1 MTRRQRTKSIYA
13 VDEKDHVV
21 PIKDIPQSSV
31 GAPIPIVLSDEFV
44 TVVAFYL
51 QNTPDDWDG
60 TSVRIVSKETEGVLL
75 ALVRFSLCYA
85 SIFGPPNDEAFTGH
99 PLANRGLEPYG
110 AFVIENSS
118 WIRRLEQMNSVHPYH
133 KPERFW
139 ARKHYVLSFHDS
151 TFECVADDYTVE
163 LHESSLK
170 KILPRMME
178 LLH

>member
-1 MTRRQRTKSIYA
+1 MLTFEVTMYS
-13 VDEKDHVV
+13 VDEKDRVV

-44 TVVAFYL
+44 TIVAFYL
-51 QNTPDDWDG
+51 QNRPDDWDG
-60 TSVRIVSKETEGVLL
+60 TSIRIIGKETESEQL
-75 ALVRFSLCYA
+75 ALVKFSFCYA

-99 PLANRGLEPYG
+99 PLADRGLEPYG
-110 AFVIENSS
+110 AFVIESSS

-133 KPERFW
+133 KPESFW

-151 TFECVADDYTVE
+151 TFECVADGYTVE
-163 LHESSLK
+163 LHQSSLK

>member
-1 MTRRQRTKSIYA
+1 MYS
-13 VDEKDHVV
+13 VDEKDRVV

-60 TSVRIVSKETEGVLL
+60 TSIRMVSKETEGELI

-85 SIFGPPNDEAFTGH
+85 SIFGPPNDEAFAGH

-118 WIRRLEQMNSVHPYH
+118 WIRRLERMNSVHPYH

-151 TFECVADDYTVE
+151 TFECVADEYTVE

>member
-1 MTRRQRTKSIYA
+1 MYS
-13 VDEKDHVV
+13 VDEKDRVV

-60 TSVRIVSKETEGVLL
+60 TSIRIIGKETESETL
-75 ALVRFSLCYA
+75 ALVRFFPCYA

-99 PLANRGLEPYG
+99 PLENRGLRPYG
-110 AFVIENSS
+110 AFIIENSS
-118 WIRRLEQMNSVHPYH
+118 WIRRLEQMNSVHPCH

-139 ARKHYVLSFHDS
+139 ERILGAQ
-151 TFECVADDYTVE
+151 A
-163 LHESSLK
+163 SLPACFGQSVIAGNPAGK
-170 KILPRMME
+170 DACAPRMRSQDA
-178 LLH
+178 LPDSLPYDFLR

>member
-1 MTRRQRTKSIYA
+1 MYS
-13 VDEKDHVV
+13 VDEKDRVV
-21 PIKDIPQSSV
+21 PINDIPQSSI
-31 GAPIPIVLSDEFV
+31 GAPIPIVLSDEFI

-60 TSVRIVSKETEGVLL
+60 TYIRVIDKETEGKSL
-75 ALVRFSLCYA
+75 ALVRFSRCYA
-85 SIFGPPNDEAFTGH
+85 SMLGPPNDEAFTGH

-118 WIRRLEQMNSVHPYH
+118 WIRRLEQMNSVNPCHE
-133 KPERFW
+133 PERFW
-139 ARKHYVLSFHDS
+139 ARSHYVLTFHDS

-163 LHESSLK
+163 IHESSLK

-178 LLH
+178 SLY